1 MRSPSEKN
9 KSIPI
14 EANRLF
20 KPSESLGM
28 CDADLETVYDLYDR
42 VVTVRLGTGVP
53 LGTRGTIIGMMLGQ
67 THLDTFYE
75 VLFDHLPKN
84 SLDAIL
90 LGGHNQQCRI
100 KVRSYHLANYSH
112 SLRVRS
118 MSNYQPQRSLPTE
131 NAWEKKALEQSTPSR
146 STQNQQQQQ
155 PTPTRILKR
164 TPNETNPIPTPK
176 SAPTLTETREKTDL
190 VENTSTTVKEQGQQ
204 RQPIRSLFTPKS
216 TEKSTSSQP
225 VLVNPLT
232 IFSSKEN
239 SFTSPP
245 PVTKLPKPEVALLT
259 MNPVSSKINQTAA
272 PSTAIL
278 TNPKIESFLSRA
290 IKESDQIT
298 HDSSSQQQ
306 LNNQPAH
313 AIFQQPLDLIPLQ
326 QSPIV
331 QQKPNT
337 MSTTNQ
343 RSWEQNPA
351 AMQQQQMFEQ
361 LLPRQPAWDTS
372 PVPPPAPPQQ
382 HQQQQHPPKSS
393 M

>member
-1 MRSPSEKN
+1 MKSPSEKT
-9 KSIPI
+9 KSVSI

-131 NAWEKKALEQSTPSR
+131 NAWEKKVLEQSTPSR

-164 TPNETNPIPTPK
+164 TPNETNPIPAPK
-176 SAPTLTETREKTDL
+176 SAPALTETREKTDL

-225 VLVNPLT
+225 VPVNPST
-232 IFSSKEN
+232 TFPAKEN

-245 PVTKLPKPEVALLT
+245 PVTKLPKPEVALST

-272 PSTAIL
+272 PSTAIP
-278 TNPKIESFLSRA
+278 TNPKIESFFSRA
-290 IKESDQIT
+290 IKESHQIT
-298 HDSSSQQQ
+298 HDSSSQQ
-306 LNNQPAH
+306 LNNQPAPS
-313 AIFQQPLDLIPLQ
+313 IFPQPLNLIPSQ
-326 QSPIV
+326 PSPIV

-337 MSTTNQ
+337 MSATNQ
-343 RSWEQNPA
+343 RSWEPNPA

-372 PVPPPAPPQQ
+372 PAPPPLLQQ
-382 HQQQQHPPKSS
+382 HQQQQQHPPKSS